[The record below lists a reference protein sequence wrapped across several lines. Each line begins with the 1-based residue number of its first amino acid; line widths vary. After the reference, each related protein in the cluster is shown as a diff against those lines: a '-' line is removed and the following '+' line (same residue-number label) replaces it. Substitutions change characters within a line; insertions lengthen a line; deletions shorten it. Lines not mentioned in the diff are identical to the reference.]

1 MRMLLRRV
9 AMVPTILW
17 ALASLLS
24 MLAAP
29 LPAAAV
35 PLFANG
41 QGGANCAL
49 CHTVVPQ
56 LNGYGRYVLMTN
68 FSRGLNRHLQMM
80 QNRSLPIALEA
91 TANASHPSPVGLPK
105 LSSSLVQWISAGFLG
120 KDFSY
125 FATVPM
131 VSGGFPSSSV
141 DQLWIADNTLDG
153 GNGSLQVGRFA
164 TPVFAPWIS
173 QSLSLSGYGIASMQ
187 VGSNAATLAD
197 NRWGASYTQVGA
209 GGLIGN
215 IAYLAGNGPIEN
227 AFATGVEGNAWSASL
242 QFLSPEKH
250 WSGGLA
256 TLFGSIL
263 NSGGAI
269 DRYSRESALASYDIG
284 RFNFLAIGTIGHDT
298 LPLPLSTESS
308 TSKAYSL
315 ETVYAARPW
324 LHLDTRYERINDGL
338 GSTTTNYIFDAAL
351 NLRPNIVLTVEDLAG
366 AGVTPITQYQLL
378 WAGPWFRNRMPPG
391 TMQPAPDVQGLS
403 AARARA
409 LENGRSIFYTGKDLA
424 GVRIHGPDSLRV
436 YQSCAV
442 CHQPTGAGGVRL
454 PDGAISAQ
462 LGPHAHML
470 DGMGGSPS
478 SSSMAGM
485 PGMAGMGSAAKRWSV
500 ADFERAI
507 SHGVDNT
514 GMKLSSVMPRWQM
527 SKRDLH
533 DIALYVLTQLHP
545 HG

>member
-1 MRMLLRRV
+1 MRIVLRRV
-9 AMVPTILW
+9 AMAPTIIW
-17 ALASLLS
+17 ALALFLS
-24 MLAAP
+24 TLAAP
-29 LPAAAV
+29 RPASAV

-80 QNRSLPIALEA
+80 QNRSLPVALEA
-91 TANASHPSPVGLPK
+91 TANASHPAPVGLPS

-120 KDFSY
+120 KDLSY

-141 DQLWIADNTLDG
+141 DQLWLADNTLDR

-164 TPVFAPWIS
+164 TPVFAPWTS

-209 GGLIGN
+209 SGLIGN
-215 IAYLAGNGPIEN
+215 IAYLAGNGPIEH
-227 AFATGVEGNAWSASL
+227 AFASGTEGNAWSASL
-242 QFLSPEKH
+242 QFLSPEKR
-250 WSGGLA
+250 WSGGFA

-269 DRYSRESALASYDIG
+269 DRYSREAALASYDVG

-298 LPLPLSTESS
+298 LPLPLSTASS
-308 TSKAYSL
+308 TSQAYSL
-315 ETVYAARPW
+315 ESIYAVRPW

-338 GSTTTNYIFDAAL
+338 GSITTNYILDAAL
-351 NLRPNIVLTVEDLAG
+351 NLRPNIVLTVEDLAAPG
-366 AGVTPITQYQLL
+366 ATPITQYQLL

-409 LENGRSIFYTGKDLA
+409 IENGRAIFYTGKDLA
-424 GVRIHGPDSLRV
+424 GVRIHGPDPLRV

-442 CHQPTGAGGVRL
+442 CHQPTGVGGVRL

-470 DGMGGSPS
+470 DNMGSSGSAS
-478 SSSMAGM
+478 STTAMPGM
-485 PGMAGMGSAAKRWSV
+485 PGMSASTRDWTI

-507 SHGVDNT
+507 AHGVDNT
-514 GMKLSSVMPRWQM
+514 GMQLSPVMPRWQM

>member
-1 MRMLLRRV
+1 MRIVLRRV
-9 AMVPTILW
+9 AMAPTIIW
-17 ALASLLS
+17 ALALFLS
-24 MLAAP
+24 TLAAP
-29 LPAAAV
+29 RPASAV

-80 QNRSLPIALEA
+80 QNRSLPVALEA
-91 TANASHPSPVGLPK
+91 TANASHPAPVGLPS
-105 LSSSLVQWISAGFLG
+105 LSSSLVQLISAGFLG
-120 KDFSY
+120 KDLSY

-141 DQLWIADNTLDG
+141 DQLWLADNTLDR

-209 GGLIGN
+209 SGLIGN
-215 IAYLAGNGPIEN
+215 IAYLAGNGPIEH
-227 AFATGVEGNAWSASL
+227 AFASGTEGNAWSASL
-242 QFLSPEKH
+242 QFLSPEKR
-250 WSGGLA
+250 WSGGFA

-269 DRYSRESALASYDIG
+269 DRYSREAALASYDVG

-298 LPLPLSTESS
+298 LPLPLSTASS
-308 TSKAYSL
+308 TSQAYSL
-315 ETVYAARPW
+315 ESIYAVRPW

-338 GSTTTNYIFDAAL
+338 GSITTNYILDAAL
-351 NLRPNIVLTVEDLAG
+351 NLRPNIVLTVEDLAAPG
-366 AGVTPITQYQLL
+366 ATPITQYQLL

-391 TMQPAPDVQGLS
+391 TMQPPPNLHGLS
-403 AARARA
+403 AARAHA
-409 LENGRSIFYTGKDLA
+409 IENGRAIFYTGKDLA
-424 GVRIHGPDSLRV
+424 GVRIHGPDPLRV

-442 CHQPTGAGGVRL
+442 CHQPTGVGGVRL

-470 DGMGGSPS
+470 DNMGSSGSAS
-478 SSSMAGM
+478 STTAMPGM
-485 PGMAGMGSAAKRWSV
+485 PGMSAPTRDWTI

-507 SHGVDNT
+507 AHGVDNT
-514 GMKLSSVMPRWQM
+514 GMQLSPVMPRWQM